1 MRFINFLNQP
11 QKASIID
18 ETSNKPDAQTV
29 DAPKQPMSE
38 GELYSDLLTMH
49 MFSNYYPHVFPD
61 QYMFK

>member
-1 MRFINFLNQP
+1 MRFINFFGRP
-11 QKASIID
+11 QKASVVD
-18 ETSNKPDAQTV
+18 ETSHKPDEQVNT
-29 DAPKQPMSE
+29 PKQRMSE